1 MIGKGRS
8 GTRRAALPIKTICM
22 NLASHGKEQGGQK
35 KTAGGASQPAVDHC
49 GGANHLGFGSVIQLA
64 EIHLGLQGEK
74 EQKMNIS

>member
-1 MIGKGRS
+1 
-8 GTRRAALPIKTICM
+8 M

-64 EIHLGLQGEK
+64 EIHQDCKEK
-74 EQKMNIS
+74 KNKK